1 MGEPDR
7 GILKGSLASKRMTIK
22 FNKYKN
28 NCEILNRKIAIYYE
42 QNAATSTTYHQC
54 YNVTEICHVLII
66 QCCQCKHP
74 SPLNS
79 WASLEYRNNMLVPAL
94 LSIAALENSCP
105 ISTTAFS
112 AGRTVH
118 RYPDNADDARKLRP
132 VMHCNAV
139 VMQSDKF
146 CSTKRQHPIITVWN
160 KEERS
165 NSNKE

>member
-1 MGEPDR
+1 
-7 GILKGSLASKRMTIK
+7 
-22 FNKYKN
+22 
-28 NCEILNRKIAIYYE
+28 
-42 QNAATSTTYHQC
+42 
-54 YNVTEICHVLII
+54 
-66 QCCQCKHP
+66 
-74 SPLNS
+74 
-79 WASLEYRNNMLVPAL
+79 LEYINNMLVPAL

-146 CSTKRQHPIITVWN
+146 CSTKRQHPIIAVWN